1 MVELSRPAL
10 KLSALSWGRPRYLA
24 AAKLRAC
31 AVRAHR
37 GGRAQGSGR
46 SCSGSG
52 VCREAVG
59 TQGYP
64 AGYQDVLTLKTEP
77 KR

>member
-10 KLSALSWGRPRYLA
+10 KLSAPSWGRPRYLT

-31 AVRAHR
+31 AIRAHVQR
-37 GGRAQGSGR
+37 WEGR
-46 SCSGSG
+46 SCPGSG

-77 KR
+77 K